1 MGAQPFRIDVPDSVL
16 SDLKRRLVDTRWP
29 DEIADS
35 GWTYGSNLGYL
46 KELVEYWADGFD
58 WRAQERH
65 LNSMPQFKAQVDR
78 LGIHFG
84 HIKGKGPSPFPL
96 IMIHG
101 WPGSF
106 FEMYKVAGPLTD
118 PASHG
123 GNPTDAFDLI
133 VPSLPGYG
141 FSDRPSAPGMN
152 AVRVA
157 EVFTNLMVTEL
168 GYERFGAQG
177 GDWGAVVCTALGG
190 RHASHVAG
198 IHLNMVTTRAV
209 GEKGEDDSEAERA
222 WQAESKAWMRDEA
235 AYSRVQGTK
244 PQTLSYGLNDSPA
257 GLAGWIVEKWRTWSD
272 CAGDIESVY
281 TKDELLTNI
290 MIYWVTQTIGS
301 SVRFYYEN
309 SRGQPL
315 VPEGQRVEV
324 PTGVAVFPK
333 EIRRPPR
340 KRVEQVYNVDRWTE
354 MPRGGHFA
362 AMEQPGLLVQDI
374 REFFRPIRG
383 SSTNRGA

>member
-1 MGAQPFRIDVPDSVL
+1 
-16 SDLKRRLVDTRWP
+16 
-29 DEIADS
+29 
-35 GWTYGSNLGYL
+35 
-46 KELVEYWADGFD
+46 
-58 WRAQERH
+58 
-65 LNSMPQFKAQVDR
+65 
-78 LGIHFG
+78 
-84 HIKGKGPSPFPL
+84 
-96 IMIHG
+96 
-101 WPGSF
+101 
-106 FEMYKVAGPLTD
+106 
-118 PASHG
+118 
-123 GNPTDAFDLI
+123 
-133 VPSLPGYG
+133 
-141 FSDRPSAPGMN
+141 
-152 AVRVA
+152 
-157 EVFTNLMVTEL
+157 
-168 GYERFGAQG
+168 
-177 GDWGAVVCTALGG
+177 
-190 RHASHVAG
+190 
-198 IHLNMVTTRAV
+198 
-209 GEKGEDDSEAERA
+209 
-222 WQAESKAWMRDEA
+222 MRDEA

-340 KRVEQVYNVDRWTE
+340 
-354 MPRGGHFA
+354 GGHFA